1 MRERIYIV
9 PTRFGFL
16 YGFGIF
22 VTISAG
28 VIYSNNLV
36 YLLSFF
42 LVSLIV
48 IGMIQTHNNIKGLQI
63 EKVSVGICPEKGSS
77 QAKLWIK
84 TENVDSHN
92 QIEIISKDKKQ
103 KKFSFIVENL
113 SPKSLK
119 IQTFSFQG
127 SKRGRYSVGKIKVS
141 SRFPFGLFEAW
152 KVTDSNEFYYVYPKP
167 ISHLGR
173 EYDFKLGESF
183 EKKEGR
189 NGEDF
194 TQHNRYKL
202 GDSPRH
208 IDWKALAKGRGLL
221 TKEFKDGDRQSVWI
235 DFESINGSVDI
246 KLEQMSFWVIECERL
261 HHYYT
266 VKLKDKVLGPGMG
279 TLHKEKCLMAL
290 AEFGMEDAA

>member
-119 IQTFSFQG
+119 IQTFS
-127 SKRGRYSVGKIKVS
+127 
-141 SRFPFGLFEAW
+141 
-152 KVTDSNEFYYVYPKP
+152 
-167 ISHLGR
+167 
-173 EYDFKLGESF
+173 
-183 EKKEGR
+183 
-189 NGEDF
+189 
-194 TQHNRYKL
+194 
-202 GDSPRH
+202 
-208 IDWKALAKGRGLL
+208 
-221 TKEFKDGDRQSVWI
+221 
-235 DFESINGSVDI
+235 
-246 KLEQMSFWVIECERL
+246 
-261 HHYYT
+261 
-266 VKLKDKVLGPGMG
+266 
-279 TLHKEKCLMAL
+279 
-290 AEFGMEDAA
+290 